1 MKGLL
6 VPILLLLL
14 MMQAFSKWMILLE
27 YELNKEYIAAK
38 LCENKA
44 RPILKCKGKCQLA
57 KKLAAEDASSNTT
70 NYQAKFQEVA
80 FTDNW
85 LSLLAVPPSTAASSV
100 HAVYVSHS
108 FTEPHFPI
116 FHPPA

>member
-1 MKGLL
+1 MT
-6 VPILLLLL
+6 
-14 MMQAFSKWMILLE
+14 QAFSKWMILLE
-27 YELNKEYIAAK
+27 YELNKEYIAAN
-38 LCENKA
+38 LCENKE

-57 KKLAAEDASSNTT
+57 KKMATEDASSNTS

-80 FTDNW
+80 FTNNV
-85 LSLLAVPPSTAASSV
+85 LSLFSV
-100 HAVYVSHS
+100 ATSAETTRRVYSVYVPHA